1 MLSKNIGLDK
11 QSRTTNTSV
20 SSAIDS
26 SNRLSLASKARKQD
40 DLTKTNETN
49 ETIRYELSSY
59 KKLSKDEE
67 KKEVEKIRDF
77 YRSSQAK
84 SMFSGVKVNGKLAN
98 TQKGR
103 SIELDKFADDIK
115 AKLSSIKSRYSRDEI
130 LEVMNKKIL
139 ENTQQKSI
147 VDTYFSIENK
157 EERAKFLDN
166 TVKTKLKK
174 DQQMYDKYLDQI
186 REDSKVFEPADHD
199 HGHDESK

>member
-11 QSRTTNTSV
+11 KASISTTRISNTV
-20 SSAIDS
+20 DS
-26 SNRLSLASKARKQD
+26 SNSSSPVSKARKQD
-40 DLTKTNETN
+40 DLTKTNET
-49 ETIRYELSSY
+49 TRYELSSY

-98 TQKGR
+98 TQKDR
-103 SIELDKFADDIK
+103 SIELDKFADDVR
-115 AKLSSIKSRYSRDEI
+115 AKLKSIKSKYSREEI

-139 ENTQQKSI
+139 ENTQPKSM

-157 EERAKFLDN
+157 EQRGKFLDN
-166 TVKTKLKK
+166 AVKTKLKK
-174 DQQMYDKYLDQI
+174 DQQMYDKYLEQI
-186 REDSKVFEPADHD
+186 KEDSKVFEKADHD
-199 HGHDESK
+199 HGHDDTK